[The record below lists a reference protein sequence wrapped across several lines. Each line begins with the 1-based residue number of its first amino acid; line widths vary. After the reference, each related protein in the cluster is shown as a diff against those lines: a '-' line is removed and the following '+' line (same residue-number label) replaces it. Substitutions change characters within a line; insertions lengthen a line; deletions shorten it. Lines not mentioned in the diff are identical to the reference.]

1 MGVQK
6 MRQVYFYLFAAALG
20 CSSQISYAWGFKGH
34 QSVNRVAISMVASP
48 KAKKFLEANQAQV
61 IEFSNTPDTKW
72 KGGEAREQERPMHW
86 FEMDAYGKNRFG
98 SGLSDL
104 TFAKA
109 EQELGKDYV
118 NQYGLAMWRIS
129 DFYVQLTEALKA
141 KDYKRAVQIAG
152 VMGHY
157 VGDMTQPMHAT
168 SDYDGQS
175 INKPGA
181 HKYYETTLV
190 DQIDGNHLFDSVI
203 KFAGERRTGLERSV
217 SNELSSGDLQKIAW
231 TEATDSFDA
240 VATVYQRFD
249 QEAPEDEW
257 LKGDL
262 MPRIG
267 RAAALLGKIWD
278 AAFEAA
284 GSVEL
289 PGSNVEASEPEWIP
303 LARR

>member
-1 MGVQK
+1 
-6 MRQVYFYLFAAALG
+6 MRQVSFLFFAAAVG
-20 CSSQISYAWGFKGH
+20 CSSQVSYAWGFKGH

-48 KAKKFLEANQAQV
+48 EAKKFLEANQSQ
-61 IEFSNTPDTKW
+61 IIKFSNTPDTRW
-72 KGGEAREQERPMHW
+72 KSGDSREQERPMHW

-98 SGLSDL
+98 SSLSDL
-104 TFAKA
+104 PFTKA

-129 DFYVQLTEALKA
+129 DFYVQLTESLKK
-141 KDYKRAVQIAG
+141 KDFKRAVQIAG

-175 INKPGA
+175 INKPGS

-190 DQIDGNHLFDSVI
+190 DQIDGSHLFDSI
-203 KFAGERRTGLERSV
+203 QKTAGERRTGLERSV
-217 SNELSSGDLQKIAW
+217 SNELSSSELQKITW
-231 TEATDSFDA
+231 LEATDSFAA
-240 VATVYQRFD
+240 VAAVYERFD
-249 QEAPEDEW
+249 QETPEDTW

-278 AAFEAA
+278 ASFSAA

-289 PGSNVEASEPEWIP
+289 PLENVEAAEPEWMP

>member
-1 MGVQK
+1 
-6 MRQVYFYLFAAALG
+6 MRKVLFVFFSVALSCASQV
-20 CSSQISYAWGFKGH
+20 SYAWGFKGH
-34 QSVNRVAISMVASP
+34 QSVNRVAISMVAGS

-72 KGGEAREQERPMHW
+72 KSGEAREQERPMHW

-104 TFAKA
+104 TFKKA

-129 DFYVQLTEALKA
+129 DFYEQLKEALKA
-141 KDYKRAVQIAG
+141 KDFKRAVQIAG

-175 INKPGA
+175 INKPGV

-190 DQIDGNHLFDSVI
+190 DQIDADHLFDAVL
-203 KFAGERRTGLERSV
+203 KLAGERRTGLERSV
-217 SNELSSGDLQKIAW
+217 SNELSTEELQKISW

-240 VATVYQRFD
+240 VAAVYDRFD
-249 QEAPEDEW
+249 EATPEDEW
-257 LKGDL
+257 LKDDL
-262 MPRIG
+262 MPRVG
-267 RAAALLGKIWD
+267 RAAALLGKVWD
-278 AAFEAA
+278 AAFNAA

-289 PGSNVEASEPEWIP
+289 PEVSVEAVEPEWMP
-303 LARR
+303 LARQ